1 MPRWLRWTCLT
12 VVAGSL
18 ALVLFGAGYV
28 AGSIAPLPWLGP
40 GSALAQTLRG
50 TATPTLTLPPTQTPV
65 PTTAPTSTP
74 TPTPQPTITPFPTP
88 TERPTVA
95 RAPTRTPNLPSSSD
109 AEAQAAFGAFREVW
123 DLIHEEYLNRPI
135 NDVSLVR
142 GAIEGMVKT
151 LGDPYSGYND
161 PESFRQLS
169 EDLEGQ
175 FEGIGVEVAEKD
187 NRIVIVAPIAGSPA
201 EQAGLRPGDIIA
213 QVDGKSVTGLTM
225 NELSKLVRGTAGTTV
240 KLTIERAGEAQ
251 PLEFTIT
258 RARIVTK
265 NVEARELPDFARGAG
280 LVYVR
285 LASFGQR
292 SAADMRETLTLLMAA
307 SPKGLILDLRGNPGG
322 SLFAAID
329 IVSQFI
335 GDGVVMYEENADG
348 SRQTYTARPGGLA
361 TKVPL
366 VVLTDQGSASA
377 SEIVAGAIKDRG
389 RGTLIGDTTFG
400 KGTVQD
406 WRTLQKAQGGVRLT
420 IARWLTPNGTWI
432 HGQGI
437 APDIRVPRTP
447 EDRAAGRDPQLD
459 RAIQH
464 LLGTV
469 R

>member
-12 VVAGSL
+12 LVASGL
-18 ALVLFGAGYV
+18 ALLLFGAGYV

-40 GSALAQTLRG
+40 GSALAQAVRG
-50 TATPTLTLPPTQTPV
+50 
-65 PTTAPTSTP
+65 TP
-74 TPTPQPTITPFPTP
+74 TPTATPPPTETLAPTASPTSTATRTPQPTLTPFPTP

-95 RAPTRTPNLPSSSD
+95 RGPSRTPNVPASSD
-109 AEAQAAFGAFREVW
+109 AEVQAAYGAFREVW
-123 DLIHEEYLNRPI
+123 DLIHEEYLNRPLD
-135 NDVSLVR
+135 DVALVR

-213 QVDGKSVTGLTM
+213 RVDGKSAAGLTVT
-225 NELSKLVRGTAGTTV
+225 ELGKLVRGAAGTAV
-240 KLTIERAGEAQ
+240 KLTIERPGEAQ
-251 PLEFTIT
+251 PLEFTII

-265 NVEARELPDFARGAG
+265 NVETRDLPDFAREAG

-285 LASFGQR
+285 VASFGQR
-292 SAADMRETLTLLMAA
+292 SAADMRETLALTMSAA
-307 SPKGLILDLRGNPGG
+307 PKGLILDLRGNPGG

-335 GDGVVMYEENADG
+335 GEGVVMYEEAADG
-348 SRQTYTARPGGLA
+348 SRQTYTARSGGLA
-361 TKVPL
+361 TRVPL

-406 WRTLQKAQGGVRLT
+406 WHTLQKGQGGVRLT
-420 IARWLTPNGTWI
+420 IARWLTPNGTWV

-447 EDRAAGRDPQLD
+447 EDRSAGRDPQLD

>member
-1 MPRWLRWTCLT
+1 MPRWLRWTCL
-12 VVAGSL
+12 SL
-18 ALVLFGAGYV
+18 AASGLALLLFGAGYV

-50 TATPTLTLPPTQTPV
+50 TATPTATPPPTETPL
-65 PTTAPTSTP
+65 PTTAPTLTATRTP
-74 TPTPQPTITPFPTP
+74 EPTLTPFPTP
-88 TERPTVA
+88 TDRATVA
-95 RAPTRTPNLPSSSD
+95 RPPSRTPGVPSASD
-109 AEAQAAFGAFREVW
+109 AQVQAAFGAFREVW
-123 DLIHEEYLNRPI
+123 DLVHEEYLNRPI
-135 NDVSLVR
+135 DDIALVR

-213 QVDGKSVTGLTM
+213 RVDGKSVAGLTM
-225 NELSKLVRGTAGTTV
+225 TELSKLVRGAAGTTV
-240 KLTIERAGEAQ
+240 RLTIERAGEAQ

-258 RARIVTK
+258 RARILTK
-265 NVEARELPDFARGAG
+265 NVETRDLPDFAREQG

-292 SAADMRETLTLLMAA
+292 SAADMRETLTLTMAA

-329 IVSQFI
+329 IASQFI
-335 GDGVVMYEENADG
+335 GDGVVMYEEGADG
-348 SRQTYTARPGGLA
+348 TRQTYTARPGGLA
-361 TKVPL
+361 TRIPL

-389 RGTLIGDTTFG
+389 RGTLIGETTFG

-406 WRTLQKAQGGVRLT
+406 WRTLQKEQGGLRLT
-420 IARWLTPNGTWI
+420 IARWLTPNGTWV

-459 RAIQH
+459 RAVQY